1 MGNNQEIN
9 PLDDFLREQL
19 EDFAPQ
25 PPAEMFSSIEQTVSG
40 NASQVSS
47 ILSKGILK
55 TISII
60 ALSAVVVTGVL
71 IYNNS
76 TSKSETKSD
85 FSNPKSENIHKNIN
99 KLDKDAINANVLNE
113 ETNANVAQSNISRID
128 NKQTT
133 FNTDKKEEKVN
144 VNLTNVVGGEND
156 KESKTNEHNISK
168 KFDKN
173 VISKEN
179 NKESNYSST
188 QNYKQPKS
196 SFNYEWLDDNRLMIT
211 NLSKNALDYI
221 WLINGKQTDQKFEDI
236 ITVKED
242 REHAIEKLSL
252 IAINGSYRDTFI
264 QSIKYDF
271 DSKIEIA
278 NVFTPDADGINDTYK
293 VILPFA
299 TEFSEIRI
307 MDQQFT
313 VVFIGKEWDGT
324 INGKPAENG
333 IYYVVYTYKTKN
345 MDAPK
350 TKNQMIKLIRGN

>member
-55 TISII
+55 TISIL
-60 ALSAVVVTGVL
+60 AVSAVVVTGVL
-71 IYNNS
+71 VYNNS
-76 TSKSETKSD
+76 TSKNESKSD
-85 FSNPKSENIHKNIN
+85 FSNPKSENLHNN
-99 KLDKDAINANVLNE
+99 LNELDIDAKNANESIE
-113 ETNANVAQSNISRID
+113 EKNTNVTQSNISVND
-128 NKQTT
+128 NKY
-133 FNTDKKEEKVN
+133 NSLANDKKEEKAN
-144 VNLTNVVGGEND
+144 INLTIVASGEKD
-156 KESKTNEHNISK
+156 KENKPSENSLSK

-173 VISKEN
+173 ASSKEN
-179 NKESNYSST
+179 YKENNNSFT

-236 ITVKED
+236 ITVKDD

-293 VILPFA
+293 VVPPFA